1 MNYLMATRFNN
12 KTWEEN
18 VIWRERNEYKGCI
31 YNSPIYIKETIP
43 LEVILYIIEMNN
55 NTNKILGFGKIINKN
70 YSDRRYF
77 IYSDRNYNRFT
88 YKGKTR
94 IDIKDIDEKYNEQ
107 IEKLENYLF
116 KNKGHFKRGQG
127 ISQLPLDLT
136 NKYFNLIKDLFIL

>member
-1 MNYLMATRFNN
+1 MATRFNN

-31 YNSPIYIKETIP
+31 YNSPRYIKETIP

-77 IYSDRNYNRFT
+77 IYLDRNYNRFT

-94 IDIKDIDEKYNEQ
+94 IDIKDVGEKYNDQ
-107 IEKLENYLF
+107 IEKLEHYLF
-116 KNKGHFKRGQG
+116 KSKGHSKRGQG
-127 ISQLPLDLT
+127 ISQLPIDIT

>member
-1 MNYLMATRFNN
+1 M
-12 KTWEEN
+12 
-18 VIWRERNEYKGCI
+18 
-31 YNSPIYIKETIP
+31 P

-88 YKGKTR
+88 YRGKTR

>member
-31 YNSPIYIKETIP
+31 YNSPRYIKETIP

-70 YSDRRYF
+70 YSDTRYF

-88 YKGKTR
+88 YRGKTR